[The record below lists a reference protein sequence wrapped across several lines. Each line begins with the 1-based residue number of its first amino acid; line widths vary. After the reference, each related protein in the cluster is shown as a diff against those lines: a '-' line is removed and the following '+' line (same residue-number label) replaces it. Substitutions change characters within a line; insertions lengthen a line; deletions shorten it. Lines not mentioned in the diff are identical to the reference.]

1 MRHRPVS
8 VRRSLTYVV
17 VGPALRARPGK
28 NLMNR
33 SLIKKAIV
41 ESRLLLASCMTALFG
56 FCWTR
61 VWLVSQFEMSRVQ
74 TIVEQFQQ
82 FERFLPVP
90 FEQLFTYAG
99 RIALTY
105 DEPIVIVCMSLWA
118 IARGSDC
125 ISGEIGR
132 GTMEMLLAQP
142 VSRLQILWS
151 QSLVTV
157 IGTALLA
164 IASWLGVYVGI
175 RTTIVEEPKP
185 AANLTIPWFGVE
197 LPNPLAKTEMQRVPM
212 SQRVEA
218 AWFVPA
224 AFNLFSLGVFG
235 AGLSTL
241 LSACD
246 RYRWRTI
253 GMVVGFYIVEMTV
266 KIVGRAADHLAWLGR
281 WTFFT
286 AYEPE
291 RFVSVAVRDP
301 ELAWAV
307 WASDL
312 PGVWELGPLGYNSIL
327 LGIGLAAFAG
337 ATLVFRS
344 RDIPAPL

>member
-1 MRHRPVS
+1 
-8 VRRSLTYVV
+8 
-17 VGPALRARPGK
+17 
-28 NLMNR
+28 MNR
-33 SLIKKAIV
+33 SLINKSIV
-41 ESRLLLASCMTALFG
+41 ESRLLLVSCMAALFG

-61 VWLVSQFEMSRVQ
+61 VWLVSQFEMSRFQ
-74 TIVEQFQQ
+74 TIVEQFQE
-82 FERFLPVP
+82 FERFFPVS

-142 VSRLQILWS
+142 VSRTQVLWS
-151 QSLVTV
+151 SSAVTI

-164 IASWLGVYVGI
+164 SASWLGVYMGI
-175 RTTIVEEPKP
+175 QTTMVEEPAP
-185 AANLTIPWFGVE
+185 TANLTIPWFGIE
-197 LPNPLAKTEMQRVPM
+197 LPNPLANGQMQRVPM
-212 SQRVEA
+212 GDRVEA

-253 GMVVGFYIVEMTV
+253 GIVVGFYLVEMTI
-266 KIVGRAADHLAWLGR
+266 KIVGRAADHLTWLGR

-291 RFVSVAVRDP
+291 RFVSIAVKHP
-301 ELAWAV
+301 HLAWAM
-307 WASDL
+307 WIRDPQGL
-312 PGVWELGPLGYNSIL
+312 WELGPLGYNCIL
-327 LGIGLAAFAG
+327 LGLGIAAFAG
-337 ATLVFRS
+337 ATAAFRF
-344 RDIPAPL
+344 RDLPAPL

>member
-1 MRHRPVS
+1 
-8 VRRSLTYVV
+8 
-17 VGPALRARPGK
+17 
-28 NLMNR
+28 MNR
-33 SLIKKAIV
+33 SLLNKAIA
-41 ESRLLLASCMTALFG
+41 ESRLLLLACMTALFG

-61 VWLVSQFEMSRVQ
+61 VWLVSQFEMSRFQ
-74 TIVEQFQQ
+74 TIVEQFQE
-82 FERFLPVP
+82 FERFFPVP

-142 VSRLQILWS
+142 VSRIQVLWS
-151 QSLVTV
+151 QSAVTIV
-157 IGTALLA
+157 GTALLA

-175 RTTIVEEPKP
+175 QTTMVEEPAP
-185 AANLTIPWFGVE
+185 TTTLTVPWFGIE
-197 LPNPLAKTEMQRVPM
+197 LPNPLAKDEMQRVPM
-212 SQRVEA
+212 RDRVEA

-253 GMVVGFYIVEMTV
+253 GIVVSFYIVEMTL
-266 KIVGRAADHLAWLGR
+266 KIVGRAAEHLAWLGR

-291 RFVSVAVRDP
+291 RFVSVAVKDSQ
-301 ELAWAV
+301 LAWAIWV
-307 WASDL
+307 RDPQGL
-312 PGVWELGPLGYNSIL
+312 WELGPLGYNFIL

-337 ATLVFRS
+337 ATVAFRV
-344 RDIPAPL
+344 RDLPAPL

>member
-1 MRHRPVS
+1 M
-8 VRRSLTYVV
+8 L
-17 VGPALRARPGK
+17 
-28 NLMNR
+28 NR
-33 SLIKKAIV
+33 SLINKSIV
-41 ESRLLLASCMTALFG
+41 ESRLLLVCCMTALFG

-61 VWLVSQFEMSRVQ
+61 VWLVSQFEMSRFQ

-82 FERFLPVP
+82 FERFFPVP

-142 VSRLQILWS
+142 VSRLQVLGS
-151 QSLVTV
+151 HALVTLV
-157 IGTALLA
+157 GTGLLA
-164 IASWLGVYVGI
+164 AASWLGIYVGI
-175 RTTIVEEPKP
+175 QATIVDEPAP
-185 AANLTIPWFGVE
+185 VARLTIPWFDIE
-197 LPNPLAKTEMQRVPM
+197 LPNPLAQPEMQRVPM
-212 SQRVEA
+212 RERVEA

-224 AFNLFSLGVFG
+224 AFNLFSLGVFA

-241 LSACD
+241 LSAVD

-253 GMVVGFYIVEMTV
+253 GIVVGIYLVQMTL
-266 KIVGRAADHLAWLGR
+266 KIVGLAADHLSWLGR
-281 WTFFT
+281 LTFFT

-291 RFVSVAVRDP
+291 RFVSVAIYNARFTWSIWFQDP
-301 ELAWAV
+301 QGQWV
-307 WASDL
+307 
-312 PGVWELGPLGYNSIL
+312 LGPLGYNLIL
-327 LGIGLAAFAG
+327 LGLGAACLVGAG
-337 ATLVFRS
+337 IAFRR
-344 RDIPAPL
+344 RDLPAPL

>member
-1 MRHRPVS
+1 VI
-8 VRRSLTYVV
+8 
-17 VGPALRARPGK
+17 
-28 NLMNR
+28 NR
-33 SLIKKAIV
+33 SLINKSIV
-41 ESRLLLASCMTALFG
+41 ESRLLLVCCMAALFG

-61 VWLVSQFEMSRVQ
+61 VWLVSQFEMSRFQ

-82 FERFLPVP
+82 FERFFPVP

-105 DEPIVIVCMSLWA
+105 DEPIVVVCISLWA

-142 VSRLQILWS
+142 VSRVQVLWS
-151 QSLVTV
+151 HVLVTV
-157 IGTALLA
+157 AGTGLLA

-175 RTTIVEEPKP
+175 QTTVVEEPAP
-185 AANLTIPWFGVE
+185 AARVTIPWFGVE
-197 LPNPLAKTEMQRVPM
+197 FPNPLAPVQMERVPM
-212 SQRVEA
+212 RERVRA
-218 AWFVPA
+218 TWFVPA

-241 LSACD
+241 MSAFD

-253 GMVVGFYIVEMTV
+253 GIVAGFYLVQMTL
-266 KIVGRAADHLAWLGR
+266 KIVGLAADHLSWLSR
-281 WTFFT
+281 LTFFT

-291 RFVSVAVRDP
+291 RFVSVAIHNSERTWSLWFRDAQG
-301 ELAWAV
+301 LSV
-307 WASDL
+307 
-312 PGVWELGPLGYNSIL
+312 LGPLGYNLIL
-327 LGIGLAAFAG
+327 LGLGFAAFVG
-337 ATLVFRS
+337 ATIVFRI
-344 RDIPAPL
+344 RDLPAPL